1 MPLDNQPQNI
11 TEAMNASGARYF
23 NLAFV
28 LDSGGCTPAWN
39 GDPAHRV
46 SSDTTVSA
54 IVSAVRTAGG
64 DVAVSFGGY
73 NGVELG
79 ATCGG
84 ASGLANAYQQVVD
97 KYRLTRIDLDYEG
110 DDLDTNMAVRF
121 GAIRILQQHNP
132 NLKVS
137 LTIPA
142 TTVGFPDT
150 GKDEIRQAIA
160 AGARLDLINLMAF
173 DYGGPAASM
182 ADSVRSV
189 TDQAAAQLKTLYGWD
204 DVTAYA
210 HLGLQLMNGHTD
222 QPSELFTQDTFR
234 TLLAYARG
242 KHVGWFSY
250 WSLNRDRACDPSV
263 PHNWADGS
271 CSSVAQNP
279 YDFTKIVA
287 QYAG

>member
-1 MPLDNQPQNI
+1 
-11 TEAMNASGARYF
+11 
-23 NLAFV
+23 
-28 LDSGGCTPAWN
+28 
-39 GDPAHRV
+39 
-46 SSDTTVSA
+46 
-54 IVSAVRTAGG
+54 
-64 DVAVSFGGY
+64 VAVSFGGY

-84 ASGLANAYQQVVD
+84 ASGLANAYQQVIN
-97 KYRLTRIDLDYEG
+97 KYRLSRIDLDYEG
-110 DDLDTNMAVRF
+110 DDLDANMAVRF
-121 GAIRILQQHNP
+121 GAIRILQQNNP
-132 NLKVS
+132 SLKVS

-204 DVTAYA
+204 DATAYA

-234 TLLAYARG
+234 TLLAYARA

-263 PHNWADGS
+263 PHGWADGS
-271 CSSVAQNP
+271 CSSVAQQP
-279 YDFTKIVA
+279 YEFSKIVA
-287 QYAG
+287 SYAG